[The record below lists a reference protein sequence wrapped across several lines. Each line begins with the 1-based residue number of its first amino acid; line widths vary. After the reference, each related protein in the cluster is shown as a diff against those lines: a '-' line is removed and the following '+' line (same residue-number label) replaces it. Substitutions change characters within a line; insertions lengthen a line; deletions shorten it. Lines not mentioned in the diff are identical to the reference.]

1 MIEIIYQKNRKKSNL
16 TCTPA
21 FAAREQRGA
30 STTAME
36 KASDEAVFHR
46 IGDWFAT
53 RGKTEAEAKQIK
65 AQRKAERAAKRA
77 QKEAEKK
84 KRELEK
90 QAAKAKKEMERQA
103 KEAKKKMGR

>member
-1 MIEIIYQKNRKKSNL
+1 MKKVIACIVVL
-16 TCTPA
+16 AVFAGCVPA
-21 FAAREQRGA
+21 FAAQGQRGA

-53 RGKTEAEAKQIK
+53 RGKTEAEKKQIL
-65 AQRKAERAAKRA
+65 AERKAKRAAKRA

-84 KRELEK
+84 KRE
-90 QAAKAKKEMERQA
+90 MERQA
-103 KEAKKKMGR
+103 KKAQKEMERKTKEAKQKFGR